1 MAASSA
7 STEDQAPAWVNA
19 LWIGLPFNC
28 QTAIDWNQRKK
39 MIILTAFDMSLAQKL
54 FLFEVSDVY
63 QIFNEA
69 YGIFWCDIHYWHVTG
84 TSMLLN
90 KFPILLLCNKE
101 LFPPA
106 SAKGQPTFVILLRAP
121 GVRKAWQITDFCPT
135 WSCCQH
141 TWHLL
146 VADEGVMVE
155 EEKTQSFMWYL
166 IIAVFDIC
174 IQIQVSWND
183 GQVTNLLMEHELHV
197 TTCTWETSKGWI

>member
-141 TWHLL
+141 TSAGGRWRSYGGRREDT
-146 VADEGVMVE
+146 VFYVIPYY
-155 EEKTQSFMWYL
+155 SCFWYL
-166 IIAVFDIC
+166 HSNTGQLKRWTGD
-174 IQIQVSWND
+174 QSLD
-183 GQVTNLLMEHELHV
+183 GTWTACHNLYM
-197 TTCTWETSKGWI
+197 GD